1 MLLFWYNIEFFGHTH
16 QYTPSF
22 YQELEIEHTQG
33 TKDDFYGFFH
43 LPIELLLVH
52 TSTQTY
58 SHIHTPTQTYMQQP
72 KTTTQA
78 KQHTTTQNKIPL
90 QTATYKNKHQH
101 TTSYLPNIQF

>member
-1 MLLFWYNIEFFGHTH
+1 MGFWCPTH
-16 QYTPSF
+16 QYTLSF

-52 TSTQTY
+52 TSTHTY

-72 KTTTQA
+72 KTTTQNNTQQH
-78 KQHTTTQNKIPL
+78 KTKYHYRQQHTKTNINTQDCI
-90 QTATYKNKHQH
+90 
-101 TTSYLPNIQF
+101 